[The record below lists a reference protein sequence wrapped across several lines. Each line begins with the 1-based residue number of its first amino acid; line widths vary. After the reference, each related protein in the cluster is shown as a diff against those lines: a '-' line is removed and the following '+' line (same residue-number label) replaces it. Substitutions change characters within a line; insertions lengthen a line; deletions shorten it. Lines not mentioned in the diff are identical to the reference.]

1 VHPHRALVGALTY
14 SESASSMLGG
24 QRDTESAKEALYEIR
39 EMHKAWKEK
48 LALEAGIVE
57 GELSEEGG

>member
-1 VHPHRALVGALTY
+1 
-14 SESASSMLGG
+14 MQGG